1 MEKNQSHNN
10 DIEHMVNNFKESNE
24 ISFISFADVPV
35 QEYLDGTNGDSSND
49 AIQSIIASKDTVTI
63 STCKVSSS
71 NIKFREISNVNLKN
85 RVSAEREERKLNK
98 TDGVFIAVAWILKP
112 AFCFLCFV
120 RRLCS

>member
-1 MEKNQSHNN
+1 MCQYKSIWIEPMET
-10 DIEHMVNNFKESNE
+10 
-24 ISFISFADVPV
+24 A
-35 QEYLDGTNGDSSND
+35 DSSND
-49 AIQSIIASKDTVTI
+49 AIQFIIAGKDTVTI

-71 NIKFREISNVNLKN
+71 NIRFREISDVNLKN

-98 TDGVFIAVAWILKP
+98 TDGLFIAVAWILKS